1 MAPLIHLHQ
10 VTKTYVE
17 GERRHRVLDAVD
29 LDIEAG
35 ERVAL
40 LGPSGCGKSTLL
52 NLIAGLDSVTDGHIE
67 VDGRNITA
75 LDETERARL
84 RRGLV
89 GFVFQFFNLVP
100 TLTVLENLL
109 LPLELAGRL
118 QSDSKDRAFHLLERV
133 GLQDRHGS
141 FPDVLS
147 GGQQQRVA
155 IARAM
160 IHGPSLILADE
171 PTGNL
176 DEQAAER
183 VLELLD
189 SAVREAGVT
198 LVMATHSR
206 EAAAIAD
213 RVLRI
218 RNGRVAGGP
227 ASTTQSDAAGETATA
242 NAPGAR

>member
-1 MAPLIHLHQ
+1 MTSLIHLRQ
-10 VTKTYVE
+10 VSKTYLE
-17 GERRHRVLDAVD
+17 GSRRHQVLDAVD
-29 LDIEAG
+29 LDIQAG

-52 NLIAGLDSVTDGHIE
+52 NLIAGLDSVTSGHIE
-67 VDGRNITA
+67 VDGQAMTT

-84 RRGLV
+84 RRRLV

-109 LPLELAGRL
+109 LPLELAGL
-118 QSDSKDRAFHLLERV
+118 HQADSKDRALHLLEKV

-155 IARAM
+155 IARAL
-160 IHGPSLILADE
+160 IHEPSLILADE

-176 DEQAAER
+176 DEQAANN
-183 VLELLD
+183 VLELLG

-218 RNGRVAGGP
+218 RNGQIH
-227 ASTTQSDAAGETATA
+227 TTQPEAANELVTAGAADA
-242 NAPGAR
+242 R

>member
-1 MAPLIHLHQ
+1 MSGESLLPMTPLIHLHQ

-17 GERRHRVLDAVD
+17 GDRRHRVLDGVD
-29 LDIEAG
+29 LDIQAG

-52 NLIAGLDSVTDGHIE
+52 NLIAGLDSVSSGQIV
-67 VDGRNITA
+67 VDGQSVTE
-75 LDETERARL
+75 LDETQRARL
-84 RRGLV
+84 RRHQV

-118 QSDSKDRAFHLLERV
+118 ESASRARALGLLETV
-133 GLQDRHGS
+133 GLEDRHGS

-160 IHGPSLILADE
+160 IHKPSLILADE

-176 DEQAAER
+176 DEQAAQM
-183 VLELLD
+183 VLELLN
-189 SAVREAGVT
+189 SAVRNAGVT

-218 RNGRVAGGP
+218 RAGRLDP
-227 ASTTQSDAAGETATA
+227 SHLESTSVSI
-242 NAPGAR
+242 